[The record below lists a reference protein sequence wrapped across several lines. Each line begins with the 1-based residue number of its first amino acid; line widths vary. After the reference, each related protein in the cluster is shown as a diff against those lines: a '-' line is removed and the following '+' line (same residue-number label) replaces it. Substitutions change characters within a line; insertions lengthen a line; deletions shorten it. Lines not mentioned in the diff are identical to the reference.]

1 LALTREWAAE
11 HSDCGLRVNAV
22 IPGEVMTPMYE
33 KWLEGFKTPD
43 EKLKQITSRIP
54 LEKRMAKVEE
64 LAMPIVFLLSKWAG
78 HITGQFLVVDG
89 GYSHLDRALT

>member
-1 LALTREWAAE
+1 
-11 HSDCGLRVNAV
+11 
-22 IPGEVMTPMYE
+22 MTPMYK

-43 EKLKQITSRIP
+43 EKLKQINSRIP
-54 LEKRMAKVEE
+54 LEKRMTKVEE
-64 LAMPIVFLLSKWAG
+64 LAMPIVFLLSQWAG